1 MKYISVLAAFIV
13 FISFPGASH
22 ALSCIDPEG
31 MVKHYA
37 EEPDYIVVTAKPTE
51 QVEHVKEKATM
62 EGTYDSG
69 YTAQFLDISK
79 AHKGTIPEEQWVY
92 FHRDWTWNYLC
103 AGEPPKI
110 GSENLYIIN
119 VSSNLFEPPTVVG
132 VHPINSDIAKDTLE
146 AIEDAEEIVEPGTYE
161 VSKADW
167 VQRLHDELKDMA
179 FLVRVKLAEWKFW
192 SAK

>member
-1 MKYISVLAAFIV
+1 MKYISVLAAFII

-22 ALSCIDPEG
+22 ALSCIDAEG

-37 EEPDYIVVTAKPTE
+37 SEPDYIVVTAKPTE
-51 QVEHVKEKATM
+51 QVEHVKEKATE
-62 EGTYDSG
+62 EGMYDSG
-69 YTAQFLDISK
+69 YTAQFLEISE
-79 AHKGTIPEEQWVY
+79 AHKGMIPEKQWVY
-92 FHRDWTWNYLC
+92 FQRDWTWNYLC
-103 AGEPPKI
+103 AGEPPKV

-119 VSSNLFEPPTVVG
+119 VSSNLFELPTVVG
-132 VHPINSDIAKDTLE
+132 VHAIDSDIAEDTLE
-146 AIEDAEEIVEPGTYE
+146 AIADAEELVEPATYE

-179 FLVRVKLAEWKFW
+179 FLVKVKLVEFKFW